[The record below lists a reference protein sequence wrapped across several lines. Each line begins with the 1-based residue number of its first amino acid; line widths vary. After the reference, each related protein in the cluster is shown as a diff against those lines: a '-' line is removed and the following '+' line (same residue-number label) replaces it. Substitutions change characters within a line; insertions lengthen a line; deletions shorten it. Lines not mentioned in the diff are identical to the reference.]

1 MTTVDEQ
8 YDLEALM
15 VSEEAV
21 PDGPERLWFEREHL
35 ETIRQFAKA
44 RFASPWATLGVVLLR
59 ALATVPPHVT
69 LPPTIGGRASLNMFL
84 ALTGSSGAGKGAAM
98 SVAREAVQIIEPIPT
113 LPLGSGEGLV
123 KAYASREIDEVDGE
137 KQPITK
143 MHTTSVL
150 FETSE
155 VDQFRAQG
163 QRTGSTLLPQLR
175 SAYSGEQLG
184 ATYATV
190 EKAVVLQPHSYR
202 LGLVVGVQPKRADAL
217 LDDGD
222 GGTPQ
227 RFVWLPVGDP
237 DPAAGIDAP
246 PPYRLPA
253 ISWSST
259 HQEMKIPAEARES
272 IISTRMDVLR
282 GIGDPL
288 DGHAMLTRL
297 KVAAAFAI
305 LDGRQNVNR
314 EDWRLSG
321 IVMEKSRETRRE
333 CITALRSVRNERA
346 IEQGRTDAVR
356 QQAKEATVEQQRT
369 ERALDRI
376 SGLITKHARDSGGI
390 TKGELN
396 RKLASRDRDY
406 FDEALSR
413 AMRTGRIECSGEEVT
428 PC

>member
-1 MTTVDEQ
+1 MTSTDHW
-8 YDLEALM
+8 DLESM
-15 VSEEAV
+15 MQIEESV
-21 PDGPERLWFEREHL
+21 PEGPERLWYEREHL
-35 ETIRQFAKA
+35 ATIKQFAKA

-69 LPPTIGGRASLNMFL
+69 LPPTVGGRASLNMFL
-84 ALTGSSGAGKGAAM
+84 ALTGPSGAGKGAAM
-98 SVAREAVQIIEPIPT
+98 GVAREAVTITEPVPV

-137 KQPITK
+137 RQPVTK
-143 MHTTSVL
+143 MHTISVL

-227 RFVWLPVGDP
+227 RFIWLPVGDP
-237 DPAAGIDAP
+237 DPTPGIEIP
-246 PPYRLPA
+246 SPYRLPA
-253 ISWSST
+253 IRWSPT
-259 HQEMKIPAEARES
+259 HQEIKIPAEAREA
-272 IISTRMDVLR
+272 IVATRMDVLR

-288 DGHAMLTRL
+288 DGHSMLTRL
-297 KVAAAFAI
+297 KASAAFAI

-314 EDWRLSG
+314 DDWRLAG
-321 IVMEKSRETRRE
+321 IVTEKSRETRRE
-333 CITALRSVRNERA
+333 CIIALRSVRNDRA
-346 IEQGRTDAVR
+346 AEQGRTDAVR
-356 QQAKEATVEQQRT
+356 QQAKEASVEQQRT

-376 SGLITKHARDSGGI
+376 SGLVIKHAREAGGI
-390 TKGELN
+390 TRGDLSQ
-396 RKLASRDRDY
+396 RLASRDRPY
-406 FDEALSR
+406 LDEALGR
-413 AMRTGRIECSGEEVT
+413 AMRNGLVECSGEEVT